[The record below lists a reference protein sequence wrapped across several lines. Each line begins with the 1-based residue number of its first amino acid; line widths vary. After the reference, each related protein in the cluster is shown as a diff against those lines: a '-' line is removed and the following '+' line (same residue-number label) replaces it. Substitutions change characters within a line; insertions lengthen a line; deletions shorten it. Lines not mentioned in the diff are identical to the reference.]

1 MNAAGIKW
9 DECCDVLVI
18 GSGAGGMT
26 AALRAHDLGLN
37 ALLIEKSGEY
47 GGTSAV
53 SGGGIWIP
61 NNHRINALGGS
72 DSAAEAIAYIRA
84 VTHGEIDDGRIEA
97 YVEHG
102 REMVEYLEKHTRVR
116 F

>member
-1 MNAAGIKW
+1 MNDAEIKW

-37 ALLIEKSGEY
+37 ALVIEKSAQY

-61 NNHRINALGGS
+61 NNHRIRALGGS
-72 DSAAEAIAYIRA
+72 DSAEEAIAYIKS

-97 YVEHG
+97 YIEQY
-102 REMVEYLEKHTRVR
+102 R
-116 F
+116 

>member
-37 ALLIEKSGEY
+37 ALLIEKSAEY

-53 SGGGIWIP
+53 SGGGIWI
-61 NNHRINALGGS
+61 
-72 DSAAEAIAYIRA
+72 
-84 VTHGEIDDGRIEA
+84 
-97 YVEHG
+97 
-102 REMVEYLEKHTRVR
+102 
-116 F
+116 